1 MWMDDV
7 EMAID
12 AYRVW
17 LGTKI
22 DLAED
27 AVFMYAKEHP
37 DEIPRERAT
46 YHARGL
52 REALEA
58 FNNIF
63 KAGEEDVTKVLHS

>member
-17 LGTKI
+17 LETKI

-27 AVFMYAKEHP
+27 AVFMYTEEQPA
-37 DEIPRERAT
+37 EIPRERAA
-46 YHARGL
+46 YHAKGL

-58 FNNIF
+58 FDTIF
-63 KAGEEDVTKVLHS
+63 KAGEEDEPS

>member
-1 MWMDDV
+1 MWINDIG
-7 EMAID
+7 MAIE
-12 AYRVW
+12 AYRIW

-27 AVFMYAKEHP
+27 AVFMYTKEHP
-37 DEIPRERAT
+37 EEIPRERAT
-46 YHARGL
+46 HHARGL

-63 KAGEEDVTKVLHS
+63 EIEEDGNE